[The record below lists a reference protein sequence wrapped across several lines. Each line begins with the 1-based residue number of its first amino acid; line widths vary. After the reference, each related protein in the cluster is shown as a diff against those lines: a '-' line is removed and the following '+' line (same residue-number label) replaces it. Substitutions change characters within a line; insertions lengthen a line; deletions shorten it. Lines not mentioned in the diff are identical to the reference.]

1 MSDQSGEITNR
12 IPASIGPTRTDVE
25 RIEALKSSGPGDR
38 PQVENLTGD
47 DCAQLRQEIRE
58 IRTLLQDLAPKAL
71 GDADDPMNRLVD
83 ADGLLRLLWEPE
95 ARPSVAWV
103 RWQTKHKRIPTVR
116 SGGRTWFCPRDVRNA
131 LSRQVVK
138 RGRPTKAAAML

>member
-1 MSDQSGEITNR
+1 MSDQSGEITER
-12 IPASIGPTRTDVE
+12 IPDSIRPMRTDV
-25 RIEALKSSGPGDR
+25 RGIEVPKSSGPGDR

-47 DCAQLRQEIRE
+47 DCSQLRHEIRE
-58 IRTLLQDLAPKAL
+58 LRTLLQLLAPTAP
-71 GDADDPMNRLVD
+71 GDALDPMNRLVD
-83 ADGLLRLLWEPE
+83 AEGLLRLLWEPE